1 MRDYCLNNI
10 LKIKQMNTPKLN
22 IELIDNFLSKNN
34 VITNIDIVPCPM
46 VILMS
51 LTLEVF
57 MNKKARAIL
66 ETPIDEEMDVRGL
79 LNANKHIMD
88 IDKFASHESLTNK
101 SLIINLLSGK
111 EIRIEYS
118 FNRLKDDI
126 LGLIYFITFNKKE
139 LSIPS
144 ESVFSM
150 SMVKEDISKL
160 KDNLNNEGK
169 EVLNEILKQ
178 YFNKEHKQLS
188 LEDLVNYEKE
198 LQIIQKE
205 FPLLSR
211 REVLLCGLLV
221 HDMEFND
228 IAALTNRSLNSI
240 FVTIHRIN
248 KKTNI
253 PNKTELTNVLK
264 KIINNNI
271 D

>member
-1 MRDYCLNNI
+1 
-10 LKIKQMNTPKLN
+10 MNTPKLN

-34 VITNIDIVPCPM
+34 VITNIDIIPCPM
-46 VILMS
+46 VILLS
-51 LTLEVF
+51 LTQEIF
-57 MNKKARAIL
+57 MNERARDIL
-66 ETPIDEEMDVRGL
+66 EIPIDEEIDAKGL
-79 LNANKHIMD
+79 LNANRHILD

-101 SLIINLLSGK
+101 ILILRLLNGK
-111 EIRIEYS
+111 EIRVEYS
-118 FNRLKDDI
+118 FNRLKDDV
-126 LGLIYFITFNKKE
+126 LGLIYFITFNNKE

-178 YFNKEHKQLS
+178 YFNKEQKQLS

-211 REVLLCGLLV
+211 REVLLCGLLA

-228 IAALTNRSLNSI
+228 IATLTNRSLNSI

-253 PNKTELTNVLK
+253 SNKTELTNILK